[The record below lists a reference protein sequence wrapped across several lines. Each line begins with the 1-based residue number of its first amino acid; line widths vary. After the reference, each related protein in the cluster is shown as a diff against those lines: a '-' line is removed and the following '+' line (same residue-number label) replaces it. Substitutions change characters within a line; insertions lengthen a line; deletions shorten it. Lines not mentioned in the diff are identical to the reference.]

1 MTQIILMGICCICF
15 ICLQSFIFRKFW
27 EKNLSVSVKFD
38 QTSLVK
44 GETGYLT
51 EEVINAK
58 RLPIPILIVK
68 FQTSKELLF
77 QQTKGAITTDYF
89 YRNDIFQINRY
100 EKIIRKHS
108 FIAGKRGYYTIRKAE
123 LTSSD
128 WLIRKTLYSN
138 IELDTQLYIYPD
150 FFPMD
155 EIQKNIC
162 QLYGDI
168 VTKRNIVEDPFE
180 IRGIR
185 PYQPYDNMKAVNWK
199 ATAKTGSLMVNQN
212 NYTAM
217 SEVRIFVNS
226 EDKGILKREESVEAA
241 LSITATISRFFLKQ
255 GMKVSCFCNGL
266 DVLNK
271 TPLRIPS
278 ASGTC
283 QLDNIL
289 KALARIDTSQKN
301 KDFTAEFQEELL
313 NNNKDV
319 LTIFISPNNY
329 NDFEE
334 VLLKYSQSHQ
344 AFWWFYPL
352 SDKEEPDIPKSLAS
366 KVQFIHLHDRT

>member
-1 MTQIILMGICCICF
+1 MGICCICF
-15 ICLQSFIFRKFW
+15 IWLQSFIFRKFW

-301 KDFTAEFQEELL
+301 KDFTAEFQEELF

-352 SDKEEPDIPKSLAS
+352 SEKEEPDIPKSLAS